1 MRILLSTKIS
11 KSLSSTRKINQKYGE
26 LAKPIISKLNMI
38 KDITDYRQLRNLPG
52 NFHELK
58 YQAENTYAVTLK
70 HPHRLVMRLCDDR
83 QSVCILDVVDYHDNS
98 KIIASY
104 N

>member
-1 MRILLSTKIS
+1 MRIIYENKIS
-11 KSLSSTRKINQKYGE
+11 KSFSSTRKINQKYGE
-26 LAKPIISKLNMI
+26 LAKPIISRLNLI
-38 KDITDYRQLRNLPG
+38 KSISDYRNLWNMPG

-58 YQAENTYAVTLK
+58 FQSEGTYAVTLK
-70 HPHRLVMRLCDDR
+70 HPYRLVMRLSDDR
-83 QSVCILDVVDYHDNS
+83 QSVYILDVVDYHDNP